1 VPENRCGDLEV
12 KAVVIDTNVYCDAMR
27 GEARAS
33 KLLRQAERILLPTV
47 VFGELLAGFKGGNR
61 ERANKEQLIAFAATE
76 RVHTVPITTE
86 TAEFYALVIHQLR
99 AKGTPI
105 PTNDIWIAALTME
118 HGASLATADD
128 HFSKIDGLNLYGG

>member
-1 VPENRCGDLEV
+1 
-12 KAVVIDTNVYCDAMR
+12 MR
-27 GEARAS
+27 GEAETA
-33 KLLRQAERILLPTV
+33 KLLQHAARILLPTV
-47 VFGELLAGFKGGNR
+47 VFGELLSGFKGGSR
-61 ERANKEQLIAFAATE
+61 ERTNREQLIAFMATE
-76 RVHTVPITTE
+76 RVHAAPITTE

-128 HFSKIDGLNLYGG
+128 HFSKIDGLNLVVWDNASEVS

>member
-1 VPENRCGDLEV
+1 VEV

-27 GEARAS
+27 GGAETA
-33 KLLRQAERILLPTV
+33 KLLRQTERILLPTV

-61 ERANKEQLIAFAATE
+61 ERANKEQLMAFAATE

-118 HGASLATADD
+118 HGASLATSDA
-128 HFSKIDGLNLYGG
+128 HFSKIDGLRLYGG

>member
-1 VPENRCGDLEV
+1 M

-76 RVHTVPITTE
+76 RVHTAPITTE
-86 TAEFYALVIHQLR
+86 TAEFYALVIHQMR

-118 HGASLATADD
+118 HGASLVTSDA
-128 HFSKIDGLNLYGG
+128 HFSKIDGLKLYDG

>member
-1 VPENRCGDLEV
+1 M
-12 KAVVIDTNVYCDAMR
+12 KTVVIDTNVYCNAMR
-27 GEARAS
+27 GEAETA
-33 KLLRQAERILLPTV
+33 KLLQRAERILLPTV
-47 VFGELLAGFKGGNR
+47 VFGELLSEFKGGSR
-61 ERANKEQLIAFAATE
+61 ERANKEQLIAFMATE
-76 RVHTVPITTE
+76 RVQTAPITTE

-128 HFSKIDGLNLYGG
+128 HFSKIDGLSLVVWDRASERERK

>member
-1 VPENRCGDLEV
+1 MT
-12 KAVVIDTNVYCDAMR
+12 AVVIDTNVYCDAMR

-86 TAEFYALVIHQLR
+86 TAEFYALVIPQLR

>member
-1 VPENRCGDLEV
+1 MKTL
-12 KAVVIDTNVYCDAMR
+12 VIDTNVYCDAMR
-27 GEARAS
+27 GEAAAM

-61 ERANKEQLIAFAATE
+61 EHANKEQLMAFAATE
-76 RVHTVPITTE
+76 RVRTAPITTE

-118 HGASLATADD
+118 HGASLATSDD
-128 HFSKIDGLNLYGG
+128 HFTKIEGLNRVDMGRKRGY